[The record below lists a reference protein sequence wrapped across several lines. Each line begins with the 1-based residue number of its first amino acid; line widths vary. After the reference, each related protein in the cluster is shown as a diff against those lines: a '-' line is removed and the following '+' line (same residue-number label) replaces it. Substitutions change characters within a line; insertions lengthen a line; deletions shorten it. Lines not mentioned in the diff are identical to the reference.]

1 MKNLFV
7 KAMPHTSR
15 NFLTIVLAFGLVVSA
30 LYGSAAHASATTVPS
45 ARFGGPFSSHGTS
58 LSGPFTGHGSSQH
71 PPQGSLVRQPLEP
84 NQAAYLQAK
93 ARLNAHVPRGSVS
106 RQGLSQ
112 GVVPPVPVSF
122 KGLVRMVAVRLLI
135 PPGRWE
141 RSGTSSWS
149 IRSTALVNWVKSAR
163 ILR

>member
-1 MKNLFV
+1 MYNSMRDWSFCQGLFLSQSGSGMMAESKRLGKLPQLEFLKNL
-7 KAMPHTSR
+7 
-15 NFLTIVLAFGLVVSA
+15 
-30 LYGSAAHASATTVPS
+30 
-45 ARFGGPFSSHGTS
+45 
-58 LSGPFTGHGSSQH
+58 
-71 PPQGSLVRQPLEP
+71 
-84 NQAAYLQAK
+84 YLK
-93 ARLNAHVPRGSVS
+93 
-106 RQGLSQ
+106 